1 MKELIAVV
9 AVIVLGVAIGSLI
22 MSFDEN
28 AEDVKDSVVD
38 DIQSIIE

>member
-9 AVIVLGVAIGSLI
+9 AVIILGVAIGSLI
-22 MSFDEN
+22 VSFDES